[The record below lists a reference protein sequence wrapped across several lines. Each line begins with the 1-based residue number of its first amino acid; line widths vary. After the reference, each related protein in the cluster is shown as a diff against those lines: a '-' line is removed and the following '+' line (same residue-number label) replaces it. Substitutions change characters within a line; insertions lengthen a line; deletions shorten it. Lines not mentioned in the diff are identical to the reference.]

1 MLISDWSS
9 DVCSA
14 DLTVY
19 GLAADAT
26 DSTAVAA
33 IYAAKGRPSFNP
45 LIVHVADREMA
56 GRLAEFSPVADRLA
70 ERFWPGALT
79 LVLPARADGG
89 LSPLVMA
96 GLPAVAL
103 RLPAHPAMRALIR
116 ESGSPLAATSAN
128 RSGARKSNRL
138 NSSH

>member
-26 DSTAVAA
+26 DSNAVAA

-89 LSPLVMA
+89 LSPLD
-96 GLPAVAL
+96 
-103 RLPAHPAMRALIR
+103 
-116 ESGSPLAATSAN
+116 
-128 RSGARKSNRL
+128 RKSTRL

>member
-70 ERFWPGALT
+70 ERFCPGALT
-79 LVLPARADGG
+79 LRSEERRVGKECVSTCRSRW
-89 LSPLVMA
+89 SPY
-96 GLPAVAL
+96 
-103 RLPAHPAMRALIR
+103 H
-116 ESGSPLAATSAN
+116 
-128 RSGARKSNRL
+128 
-138 NSSH
+138 